1 MPVARDV
8 IRGTDF
14 AFKLALLPEGPLLR
28 FGRRFVLPRLLRM
41 PRLQRLV
48 IEAISEV
55 SVARRDM
62 VRRTPPPEVR
72 AQAA

>member
-14 AFKLALLPEGPLLR
+14 VFKLALLPENRLIR
-28 FGRRFVLPRLLRM
+28 FGRHRLFPTFLRM
-41 PRLQRLV
+41 PRLQRRV

-55 SVARRDM
+55 AVARREID
-62 VRRTPPPEVR
+62 RGK
-72 AQAA
+72 Q